1 MNNDLLEI
9 EQIIGYSFAN
19 KKLLRESLTHQSYA
33 NESGLPSYERLEF
46 LGDAV
51 LELVVSKYIYENFSF
66 DAGVSSKLRA
76 ALVSTEYLNNIVLE
90 LGLQKCVL
98 KSKSLPQLSKKNTA
112 DIFESLVGAVYADG
126 GFEAAKELINKFVI
140 RSDENVGFVLKN
152 SIDYKTTLQEKFQK
166 CGTSFEY
173 KLLESRGQDHNK
185 TFVVGLFVDGVQV
198 EVSEGKSKQLAEENC
213 AKMYLSKL

>member
-1 MNNDLLEI
+1 MNNEILEI
-9 EQIIGYSFAN
+9 ESIIGYTFSD

-33 NESGLPSYERLEF
+33 NESGDPSYERLEF

-51 LELVVSKYIYENFSF
+51 LELVVSRYIYENFSF

-76 ALVSTEYLNNIVLE
+76 ALVSTGYLNDIVSE
-90 LGLQKCVL
+90 LGIQKYVL

-126 GFEAAKELINKFVI
+126 GLEVAQNLIYKFVI

-166 CGTSFEY
+166 VGANFEY

-185 TFVVGLFVDGVQV
+185 TFVVGLFVDGLQV

-213 AKMYLSKL
+213 ARQYLSKQ